1 MSQQISNGVNRGF
14 AIILATLLVLSAGLA
29 IILGVSYISLNNIKA
44 VRNNLY
50 SVQAYYAAESGIED
64 SLLRLLDP
72 DMKDPDT
79 ASYSLTMDGAEA
91 TLEISKDPISGSY
104 TIISQ
109 GDKSNRIRKAK
120 IELAI
125 TVADV
130 SFHYGVQVGEEG
142 LTMDSNSEV
151 YGNVYSNGQIIGS
164 SNTKIYGDVY
174 SASSSGKIDK
184 LNVLKSS
191 PEAEDGNA
199 HANTISNS
207 NIANGAYYQTIIDT
221 TAGSYHQGSPDPPTE
236 QMPISE
242 QEISNWTKSAASGG
256 EIDSYLLGG
265 NDEDSLGP
273 VKINGS
279 LTVASNAI
287 LTITG
292 TIWVTG
298 NVILESN
305 AVLQLDSTYGTL
317 SDVMVAGGRISLDS
331 NVVICGSEG
340 YKGQRKCN
348 PSVGSYLMLLST
360 DNSLDP
366 NNPAILSKSN
376 TATAILY
383 TNQGITV
390 LDSNSKLKEA
400 TAYALH
406 LNSHAEVT
414 YETGLANAQFTS
426 GPGASYEVVEW
437 KEIE

>member
-1 MSQQISNGVNRGF
+1 MNRGF
-14 AIILATLLVLSAGLA
+14 AIILATLLVLCAGLI
-29 IILGVSYISLNNIKA
+29 IILSASYISLNNIKA
-44 VRNNLY
+44 IRNNLY
-50 SVQAYYAAESGIED
+50 SIQAYYAAEAGIED
-64 SLLRLLDP
+64 SLFRLLDP
-72 DMKDPDT
+72 DMEDPNPD
-79 ASYSLTMDGAEA
+79 SYSLFAGGAEA

-125 TVADV
+125 TTTDV
-130 SFHYGVQVGEEG
+130 SFHYGVQVGAGG
-142 LTMDSNSEV
+142 LTMDSNSKV
-151 YGNVYSNGQIIGS
+151 YGNIYSNGPVAGS

-184 LNVLKSS
+184 LKVLKSS
-191 PEAEDGNA
+191 SGAEDGNA

-207 NIANGAYYQTIIDT
+207 NIANGAYYQNIIKT
-221 TAGSYHQGSPDPPTE
+221 TAGSYHQGSPDPPVE
-236 QMPISE
+236 QMPVSE
-242 QEISNWTKSAASGG
+242 EEITNWKNSATSGG
-256 EIDSYLLGG
+256 VIGSYLLGG

-273 VKINGS
+273 VKVNGS
-279 LTVASNAI
+279 LTVTSNAI

-305 AVLQLDSTYGTL
+305 AVLQLDFAYGTL
-317 SDVMVAGGRISLDS
+317 SDVIVADGRILLDS
-331 NVVICGSEG
+331 NIIICGSEG
-340 YKGQRKCN
+340 YNKNAKKCN
-348 PSVGSYLMLLST
+348 LSAGSYLMLLST
-360 DNSLDP
+360 DNSLEPD
-366 NNPAILSKSN
+366 NPAILSKSN

-383 TNQGITV
+383 TNQGVIV

-400 TAYALH
+400 TAYALY
-406 LNSHAEVT
+406 LNSNAEIT